1 MFWVLGFVFWV
12 LGFGRPL
19 FESCK
24 FDLARFAGRPCACLG
39 GVWEVP
45 GTPGGHWKKANTQNC
60 ERQVSLPK
68 TASVWKVLRGL
79 GGLWE
84 APLGGFAERPCP
96 ASKGFWEG
104 PQILKGS
111 GTPLKGAKRPGR
123 LRPWEGGLKG
133 VWEAE
138 ALGRPLGGPGR
149 PLERPPKRFLEG
161 PSPRPLGGPWEAPG
175 SPWEAPGR
183 GPWEAPGRPLGG
195 SWEAPPGTGV
205 EVLGSLLF

>member
-45 GTPGGHWKKANTQNC
+45 GTPGGHTGKKLTRKTC

-96 ASKGFWEG
+96 ASKGFW
-104 PQILKGS
+104 
-111 GTPLKGAKRPGR
+111 KGAKRPG
-123 LRPWEGGLKG
+123 
-133 VWEAE
+133 
-138 ALGRPLGGPGR
+138 
-149 PLERPPKRFLEG
+149 
-161 PSPRPLGGPWEAPG
+161 
-175 SPWEAPGR
+175 
-183 GPWEAPGRPLGG
+183 
-195 SWEAPPGTGV
+195 
-205 EVLGSLLF
+205 EV

>member
-1 MFWVLGFVFWV
+1 MFCVLSFAFCVLGVRFCALGFGFWVLGFGFCVLGFVFWVLGFVFWV

-111 GTPLKGAKRPGR
+111 GRG
-123 LRPWEGGLKG
+123 
-133 VWEAE
+133 
-138 ALGRPLGGPGR
+138 LGG
-149 PLERPPKRFLEG
+149 
-161 PSPRPLGGPWEAPG
+161 
-175 SPWEAPGR
+175 
-183 GPWEAPGRPLGG
+183 
-195 SWEAPPGTGV
+195 
-205 EVLGSLLF
+205 